1 MSGGEGLISA
11 GGGAEAPAPLRLD
24 IPLLRKDRRLWVWW
38 HRGQSRRLVVV
49 FSSVGHGPKTPP
61 VLEFAQSAT
70 AGGRDSAVFIADPQ
84 RSWLNAPELIE
95 EIVEVIEAARDEIGA
110 EETVT
115 LGYSMGGFAALV
127 IGGFVPVHAALAFSP
142 QMSIDPELVPDEG
155 RWKRYRSRIGA
166 IRIRSAADHMASGT
180 VHHIIMGSS
189 RLEKPQQRLLPRAA
203 NAALYFLPRTQHDT
217 APRIKRAGLLPAV
230 LDLAFSRR
238 SDALGALLSQ
248 TLNARSKGL
257 AA

>member
-1 MSGGEGLISA
+1 MSGSEELVSM
-11 GGGAEAPAPLRLD
+11 GGGAEALAPPRLD

-38 HRGQSRRLVVV
+38 HKGTSRRLVVV
-49 FSSVGHGPKTPP
+49 FSSVGYGPDTPP
-61 VLEFAQSAT
+61 VLEFARSAT

-84 RSWLNAPELIE
+84 RSWLNAPKLIE
-95 EIVEVIEAARDEIGA
+95 EIVEVIEAARDEVGA

-115 LGYSMGGFAALV
+115 LGYSMGGFAALA

-155 RWKRYRSRIGA
+155 RWKRYRSKIGA
-166 IRIRSAADHMASGT
+166 IRIRCAADHMAAGT
-180 VHHIIMGSS
+180 AHYIIMGSS
-189 RLEKPQQRLLPRAA
+189 RLEKPQQRLLPRTA
-203 NAALYFLPRTQHDT
+203 NANLHFLPKTQHDT
-217 APRIKRAGLLPAV
+217 APRIKSAGLLPAV
-230 LDLAFSRR
+230 LEHAFSRR
-238 SDALGALLSQ
+238 SDALGSLLTQ

>member
-11 GGGAEAPAPLRLD
+11 GGGAKAPAPPRLD

-84 RSWLNAPELIE
+84 RTWLNAPELIE

-155 RWKRYRSRIGA
+155 RWMRYRSRIGA
-166 IRIRSAADHMASGT
+166 IRIRSAADHMAADT

-189 RLEKPQQRLLPRAA
+189 RLEKPQLRLLPRAA
-203 NAALYFLPRTQHDT
+203 NAKLYFLPKTQHDT
-217 APRIKRAGLLPAV
+217 APRIKQAGLLPTV
-230 LDLAFSRR
+230 LDHAFSRR
-238 SDALGALLSQ
+238 SEALAALLSL
-248 TLNARSKGL
+248 TLNARSQGL